1 MLKLEF
7 NNIDIFKDLT
17 HEKGLL
23 SRKKIYAQMDRSI
36 KDKIEREKIYKKN
49 KIVANKKNKILLA
62 KNKKAIKKLDNIK
75 NVLENKI
82 TKKNIKTKYFLKN
95 CMYCIENINL
105 VNLTYEE
112 FVNFYEKVSILSR
125 KIKNFKIDF
134 IEAFLNDVDYFD
146 IFSFN
151 TKYSEFEVDE
161 NLKKINY
168 IFKIMNEKESD
179 NMYDFLYSVTK
190 ENFKK
195 IEDSLFEL
203 LKNNEINYNII
214 CNILSSWLHQLK
226 IENLTIL
233 LNKGKLNKFTNYYP
247 FYKNLNNYDEDIRKL
262 IIKSF
267 YESNISINELYYV
280 CLLNNIENNID
291 LKKINISCI
300 LNRLISTQNKLTKID
315 INKLN
320 NLLETYLIESP
331 NNKSFVK
338 RLDKISYLF
347 ENKKVLSEKIELEYA
362 LLNF

>member
-7 NNIDIFKDLT
+7 NKIDIFKDLT

-23 SRKKIYAQMDRSI
+23 SRKKISAYTDRSI
-36 KDKIEREKIYKKN
+36 KDKIERENIYKKN
-49 KIVANKKNKILLA
+49 KIVASKKNKILVA
-62 KNKKAIKKLDNIK
+62 KNKKAIKKLNNIK
-75 NVLENKI
+75 NILENKI
-82 TKKNIKTKYFLKN
+82 TKRNIKTKSFIKN
-95 CMYCIENINL
+95 CMYCIEHINL
-105 VNLTYEE
+105 INLTYEE
-112 FVNFYEKVSILSR
+112 FVNFYEKLSILSR

-134 IEAFLNDVDYFD
+134 IEAFLSDVDYLD

-151 TKYSEFEVDE
+151 TKYSEFEVNE

-214 CNILSSWLHQLK
+214 CNILSSVLDKLK
-226 IENLTIL
+226 IENLNIL
-233 LNKGKLNKFTNYYP
+233 LNNGKLNRCSNYYP
-247 FYKNLNNYDEDIRKL
+247 FYKNLNNYSEDFRNL
-262 IIKSF
+262 VIKAF
-267 YESNISINELYYV
+267 YDSNIAINELYYV

-291 LKKINISCI
+291 LKKLNISCI
-300 LNRLISTQNKLTKID
+300 LNRLISTQNKLIKID

-331 NNKSFVK
+331 NNKSFVE

-347 ENKKVLSEKIELEYA
+347 KHKKVLSEKIELEDA